1 MQTSSI
7 RTIKSFH
14 PIISFKIAL
23 VLLALIF
30 LTACSSKDERLK
42 GWWFEVNTLEPQTLL
57 FDGDKMIFDNRKERR
72 FSANAEKGE
81 LKTEWLS
88 LSETFNY
95 KCYNDTLI
103 LTTPDKRFTFVK
115 EAKLGKAEVRLSQLV
130 QVEAQK
136 AYNEDP
142 NRFKKKDKKDK
153 QKEVPRK
160 TVVVRSVALKPYAYK
175 EVKNKFHLPISA
187 ANAKSFDNIPDEETV
202 FMGSI
207 VFEEGAPGELFV
219 RAGRDN
225 EGWLKPIWVETVE
238 STFKRYV
245 AERLFTTP
253 KEVVIEKAEQGR
265 YEGKIIF
272 EEDDQMAFQADLQQG
287 LIPKNTVADME
298 VYGKYFLRGWF
309 GNGIEK
315 LTLKEEGKTAVYK
328 GTVFTKSEKA
338 FPVTLSVMDGWR
350 VPTDMETA
358 KIAIPMMLSSQL
370 KSVVEVKNIKFTS
383 EGEFEVLAN
392 QSKVGDF
399 VVYTDLNLLWYPK
412 KDPENIKK
420 SLILRIN
427 PLLNKSEVTNVELSQ
442 VEEGIYKA
450 VLTFDKDEKK
460 QETLKVYHLN
470 KLFTWELWQETT
482 TAAK

>member
-1 MQTSSI
+1 MLQ
-7 RTIKSFH
+7 
-14 PIISFKIAL
+14 IAF
-23 VLLALIF
+23 VLLALLF

-57 FDGDKMIFDNRKERR
+57 FDGEKMIFDNQKERS
-72 FSANAEKGE
+72 FSANADKGE

-115 EAKLGKAEVRLSQLV
+115 EAKLGKAEARLSRLV
-130 QVEAQK
+130 QIEASK

-142 NRFKKKDKKDK
+142 NRFKKKDKKNK
-153 QKEVPRK
+153 QKEAPRK
-160 TVVVRSVALKPYAYK
+160 TVTVKGVALKPYAYK
-175 EVKNKFHLPISA
+175 EVKSKFHLPTSA

-207 VFEEGAPGELFV
+207 AFEEGAAGELFV

-225 EGWLKPIWVETVE
+225 AGWLKPIWVETVE

-245 AERLFTTP
+245 AERLSTTP
-253 KEVVIEKAEQGR
+253 KEILIEKAEQSR
-265 YEGKIIF
+265 YEGKITF
-272 EEDDQMAFQADLQQG
+272 EENDQMAFQADLQRG
-287 LIPKNTVADME
+287 LIPKNTVEDMQ
-298 VYGKYFLRGWF
+298 VYGKYFLREWF
-309 GNGIEK
+309 GNGVER
-315 LTLKEEGKTAVYK
+315 LALKEEGKTAIYK
-328 GTVFTKSEKA
+328 GTVFTKSEKE
-338 FPVTLSVMDGWR
+338 FPITLSVMDGWR
-350 VPTDMETA
+350 VPTDLETA
-358 KIAIPMMLSSQL
+358 RIAVPMMLSAQL
-370 KSVVEVKNIKFTS
+370 KSAVEVKNIKFTS
-383 EGEFEVLAN
+383 EGELEVLAN

-420 SLILRIN
+420 GLILRIN

-450 VLTFDKDEKK
+450 ILTFDNDEKK
-460 QETLKVYHLN
+460 QETLKVYHIK
-470 KLFTWELWQETT
+470 KLFTWELWQEAK